1 MTILFYIGF
10 VSLVI
15 VLLIGLLSVVSAI
28 SINYFP
34 QSKFNKW
41 ILKHI
46 ITTEDL
52 DPPS

>member
-1 MTILFYIGF
+1 MTILFFIGI

-15 VLLIGLLSVVSAI
+15 VLLIGLLSVVSTI

>member
-1 MTILFYIGF
+1 MTILFFIGV

-28 SINYFP
+28 SINYFT

>member
-1 MTILFYIGF
+1 MTILFFIGIL
-10 VSLVI
+10 SLVV

-34 QSKFNKW
+34 HTKFNKW

>member
-34 QSKFNKW
+34 QSKITVW